1 MTQTNNITLG
11 HDEPVLEDIPSI
23 DVCSSASL
31 IKADPLPNE
40 GVFKLLGYLI
50 LTLAVSLSAFQ
61 IWQGITSTISA
72 TYFRPVHLS
81 WVLVLIFLNYPLIS
95 DRYNKGYLPG
105 RVLDL
110 ALCGLALFAAY
121 RMSIF
126 DYNDIDH
133 LLYGLKM
140 PDLLAGSAL
149 LLLLMEGCR
158 RTVGWVMVLISAL
171 FLSYSAFGDILPSAI
186 ATKGYSLQ
194 ELIQFQIYSANGVF
208 GSALGIAATT
218 VFIFVLFGAFLEVT
232 GAGKFF
238 IDLSFSIAGKY
249 RGGPAKA
256 AVLASAGLGSI
267 SGSAIANTVTTGS
280 VTIPMMKQL
289 GYKPEQAAGIE
300 AAASTGGQIMPPIMG
315 AGAFVMAQFTGV
327 PYSEIMLASIA
338 PAILYFFCTLLYVH
352 LMACKLNLKAVSRT
366 EAVISVMK
374 HGAHYLIPLGLI
386 TALLM
391 MAYSPLL
398 VGVAGCGAILVT
410 AALRKHSRIG
420 LSQFIQG
427 MKNGALMALPI
438 SVACGA
444 AGIIVG
450 VVGQTGIGLQF
461 TQFVMEFSGGYML
474 VALGLISIVALI
486 LGMGLPVTAAYI
498 VLAVMAVPML
508 GDFGLPLL
516 TAHLIIFWLS
526 QTSNVTPPIALAA
539 FAAAGVA
546 KANPMK
552 SSVEAFKL
560 AGGLFIIPIMMAYT
574 DLINPEASVLEFGFA
589 IAQTAAIILALAISI
604 EGYLLRPLSKME
616 RIIAFMMAPLILFN
630 FFGVGFVGILVI
642 CGLILMQWKSREL
655 AEGT

>member
-1 MTQTNNITLG
+1 MDITPDNQ
-11 HDEPVLEDIPSI
+11 HPS
-23 DVCSSASL
+23 SQ
-31 IKADPLPNE
+31 PLPYE
-40 GVFKLLGYLI
+40 KLVNVMGYL
-50 LTLAVSLSAFQ
+50 TLVVAVALSVFQ
-61 IWQGITSTISA
+61 IWQGVSSTISA
-72 TYFRPVHLS
+72 TYFRPIHLC
-81 WVLVLIFLNYPLIS
+81 WVLVLIFLHYPLIAN
-95 DRYNKGYLPG
+95 RENKFFVVGKLID
-105 RVLDL
+105 VI
-110 ALCGLALFAAY
+110 LCGVVVFAGY
-121 RMSIF
+121 RLWIF
-126 DYNDIDH
+126 DYNDINH
-133 LLYGLKM
+133 LFYGLQFADM
-140 PDLLAGSAL
+140 FAGCTLLAL
-149 LLLLMEGCR
+149 LLEGCR
-158 RTVGWVMVLISAL
+158 RTVGWVMVFIAAL
-171 FLSYSAFGDILPSAI
+171 FLAYSALGDMLPSGFAI
-186 ATKGYSLQ
+186 KAYSLQ

-238 IDLSFSIAGKY
+238 IDLAFSIAGKY

-280 VTIPMMKQL
+280 ITIPMMKKL

-327 PYSEIMLASIA
+327 PYSEIMIASIA

-352 LMACKLNLKAVSRT
+352 LMACKLNLQAVSKT
-366 EAVISVMK
+366 EAVIAVMK
-374 HGAHYLIPLGLI
+374 DGAHHLIPLILI
-386 TALLM
+386 TVLLM

-398 VGVAGCGAILVT
+398 VGVAGCSAILMT

-420 LSQFIQG
+420 LKKFIEG

-438 SVACGA
+438 SAACGA

-461 TQFVMEFSGGYML
+461 TQFVMDFSGGYML
-474 VALGLISIVALI
+474 IALGLISLVALV

-508 GDFGLPLL
+508 TDFGLPLL
-516 TAHLIIFWLS
+516 TAHLIVFWLS

-539 FAAAGVA
+539 FAGAGVA
-546 KANPMK
+546 NANPMK

-574 DLINPEASVLEFGFA
+574 SIVNPNDGMPALLFSIVQTLTIIVA
-589 IAQTAAIILALAISI
+589 IAIAI
-604 EGYLLRPLSKME
+604 EGYLIRSLNKVERLVALLAIPLLLLNPFSLGPLGIV
-616 RIIAFMMAPLILFN
+616 III
-630 FFGVGFVGILVI
+630 
-642 CGLILMQWKSREL
+642 GLIVIQWRSRE
-655 AEGT
+655 AAQQA

>member
-1 MTQTNNITLG
+1 MAPRSELLPVRDPDLMGTKAHVIT
-11 HDEPVLEDIPSI
+11 
-23 DVCSSASL
+23 
-31 IKADPLPNE
+31 
-40 GVFKLLGYLI
+40 LLGYLI
-50 LTLAVSLSAFQ
+50 LIMAVALSAFQ

-81 WVLVLIFLNYPLIS
+81 WVLVLIFLHYPLVKHQQS
-95 DRYNKGYLPG
+95 RFYLPG
-105 RVLDL
+105 RVLDV
-110 ALCGLALFAAY
+110 ALCGLTLFAAY

-133 LLYGLKM
+133 LLYGLGTE
-140 PDLLAGSAL
+140 DLVAGCLLLA
-149 LLLLMEGCR
+149 LLMEGCR
-158 RTVGWVMVLISAL
+158 RTVGWVMVLIAAI
-171 FLSYSAFGDILPSAI
+171 FLSYSAFGDLLPSGF
-186 ATKGYSLQ
+186 ATKSYSLQ

-238 IDLSFSIAGKY
+238 IDLAFSIAGKY

-256 AVLASAGLGSI
+256 SVLASAGLGSI

-280 VTIPMMKQL
+280 VTIPMMKTL

-300 AAASTGGQIMPPIMG
+300 ASASTGGQIMPPIMG

-352 LMACKLNLKAVSRT
+352 LMACKLNLQAVSRT
-366 EAVISVMK
+366 EAVLAVMK
-374 HGAHYLIPLGLI
+374 QGAHHLIPLALI
-386 TALLM
+386 TTLLM

-398 VGVAGCGAILVT
+398 VGVAGCAAIIVT

-420 LSQFIQG
+420 LTKFMLG

-516 TAHLIIFWLS
+516 TAHLIVFWLS

-539 FAAAGVA
+539 FAGAGVA
-546 KANPMK
+546 NANPMR
-552 SSVEAFKL
+552 SSIEAFKL

-574 DLINPEASVLEFGFA
+574 DLLNPEASAFEFAFA
-589 IAQTAAIILALAISI
+589 IAQTAAIIIAIAVSI
-604 EGYLLRPLSKME
+604 EGYLLRRLSNIE
-616 RIIAFMMAPLILFN
+616 RGVAFMTVPLILLN
-630 FFGVGFVGILVI
+630 PFGAGAIGILLLA
-642 CGLILMQWKSREL
+642 GLIAVQWKGRSS
-655 AEGT
+655 

>member
-1 MTQTNNITLG
+1 MDIITDKNQSDV
-11 HDEPVLEDIPSI
+11 DEY
-23 DVCSSASL
+23 
-31 IKADPLPNE
+31 LPHE
-40 GVFKLLGYLI
+40 RTVTVFGFLI
-50 LTLAVSLSAFQ
+50 LSIAVALSAFQ
-61 IWQGITSTISA
+61 IWQGISSTISA
-72 TYFRPVHLS
+72 TYFRPIHLC
-81 WVLVLIFLNYPLIS
+81 WVLILIFLHYPLINNRKS
-95 DRYNKGYLPG
+95 SLYLAG
-105 RVLDL
+105 RVIDL
-110 ALCGLALFAAY
+110 ILCGLIVFAAY
-121 RMSIF
+121 RMTIF
-126 DYNDIDH
+126 DYNDINH
-133 LLYGLKM
+133 LFYGLQL
-140 PDLLAGSAL
+140 PDMVAGCSL
-149 LLLLMEGCR
+149 IILLMEGCR
-158 RTVGWVMVLISAL
+158 RTVGWVMVLIAVL
-171 FLSYSAFGDILPSAI
+171 FLSYSAFGDMLPAGFAI
-186 ATKGYSLQ
+186 KSYTLQ
-194 ELIQFQIYSANGVF
+194 ELIQFQIFSANGIF

-218 VFIFVLFGAFLEVT
+218 VFVFVLFGAFLEVT

-238 IDLSFSIAGKY
+238 IDLAFSIAGKY

-280 VTIPMMKQL
+280 ITIPMMKKL

-352 LMACKLNLKAVSRT
+352 LMACKLNLKAANRT
-366 EAVISVMK
+366 EAVMSVMK
-374 HGAHYLIPLGLI
+374 EGARHLIPLALI
-386 TALLM
+386 TTLLM

-398 VGVAGCGAILVT
+398 VGVAGCAAILVT

-420 LSQFIQG
+420 LQKFIEG

-438 SVACGA
+438 SAACGA

-461 TQFVMEFSGGYML
+461 TQFVMDFSGGYL
-474 VALGLISIVALI
+474 LIALGLISIVALV

-508 GDFGLPLL
+508 SDFGLSLL
-516 TAHLIIFWLS
+516 TAHLIVFWLS

-539 FAAAGVA
+539 FAGAGVA
-546 KANPMK
+546 NANPMK

-574 DLINPEASVLEFGFA
+574 NLVDSSAGAWSLTLSIVQTLTIIIA
-589 IAQTAAIILALAISI
+589 IAVSI
-604 EGYLLRPLSKME
+604 EGYLLRVLTTAE
-616 RIIAFMMAPLILFN
+616 RLLAFSTIPLILLN
-630 FFGVGFVGILVI
+630 PFGAGFVGII
-642 CGLILMQWKSREL
+642 IIAGLILTQWRGKPQV
-655 AEGT
+655 T

>member
-1 MTQTNNITLG
+1 MDITPDNQ
-11 HDEPVLEDIPSI
+11 HPS
-23 DVCSSASL
+23 SQ
-31 IKADPLPNE
+31 PLPYE
-40 GVFKLLGYLI
+40 KLVNVMGYL
-50 LTLAVSLSAFQ
+50 TLVVAVALSVFQ
-61 IWQGITSTISA
+61 IWQGVSSTISA
-72 TYFRPVHLS
+72 TYFRPIHLC
-81 WVLVLIFLNYPLIS
+81 WVLVLIFLHYPLIAN
-95 DRYNKGYLPG
+95 RENKFFVVGKLID
-105 RVLDL
+105 VI
-110 ALCGLALFAAY
+110 LCGVVVFAGY
-121 RMSIF
+121 RLWIF
-126 DYNDIDH
+126 DYNDINH
-133 LLYGLKM
+133 LFYGLQFADM
-140 PDLLAGSAL
+140 FAGCTLLAL
-149 LLLLMEGCR
+149 LLEGCR
-158 RTVGWVMVLISAL
+158 RTVGWVMVFIAAL
-171 FLSYSAFGDILPSAI
+171 FLAYSALGDMLPSGFAI
-186 ATKGYSLQ
+186 KAYSLQ

-238 IDLSFSIAGKY
+238 IDLAFSIAGKY

-280 VTIPMMKQL
+280 ITIPMMKKL

-327 PYSEIMLASIA
+327 PYSEIMIASIA

-352 LMACKLNLKAVSRT
+352 LMACKLNLQAVSKT
-366 EAVISVMK
+366 EAVIAVMK
-374 HGAHYLIPLGLI
+374 DGAHHLIPLILI
-386 TALLM
+386 TVLLM

-398 VGVAGCGAILVT
+398 VGVAGCSAILMT

-420 LSQFIQG
+420 LKKFIEG

-438 SVACGA
+438 SAACGA

-461 TQFVMEFSGGYML
+461 TQFVMDFSGGYML
-474 VALGLISIVALI
+474 IALGLISLVALV

-508 GDFGLPLL
+508 TDFGLPLL
-516 TAHLIIFWLS
+516 TAHLIVFWLS

-539 FAAAGVA
+539 FAGAGVA
-546 KANPMK
+546 NANPMK

-574 DLINPEASVLEFGFA
+574 SIVNPNDGMPALLFSIVQTLTIIVA
-589 IAQTAAIILALAISI
+589 IAIAI
-604 EGYLLRPLSKME
+604 EGYLIRSLNMVERLVALLAIPLLLMNPFGLGPLGIV
-616 RIIAFMMAPLILFN
+616 III
-630 FFGVGFVGILVI
+630 
-642 CGLILMQWKSREL
+642 GLIVIQWRSREV
-655 AEGT
+655 AQQA

>member
-1 MTQTNNITLG
+1 MTTR
-11 HDEPVLEDIPSI
+11 HEEPVLNPPQNEPPALQQQDK
-23 DVCSSASL
+23 L
-31 IKADPLPNE
+31 INT
-40 GVFKLLGYLI
+40 FGYLI
-50 LTLAVSLSAFQ
+50 LVIAVSLSAFQ

-72 TYFRPVHLS
+72 TYFRPVHLC
-81 WVLVLIFLNYPLIS
+81 WVLVLIFLHYPLIKTRQS
-95 DRYNKGYLPG
+95 VLYIPG
-105 RVLDL
+105 RLVDL
-110 ALCGLALFAAY
+110 ALCAVTVYAGY

-133 LLYGLKM
+133 LLYGLGIE
-140 PDLLAGSAL
+140 DLVAGCALLAL
-149 LLLLMEGCR
+149 LLEGCR
-158 RTVGWVMVLISAL
+158 RTVGWVMVLIAGL
-171 FLSYSAFGDILPSAI
+171 FLAYSAFGDMLPSAI
-186 ATKGYSLQ
+186 ATKAYSLQ

-238 IDLSFSIAGKY
+238 IDLAFSIAGRY

-280 VTIPMMKQL
+280 VTIPMMKKL
-289 GYKPEQAAGIE
+289 GYKPQQAAGIE

-352 LMACKLNLKAVSRT
+352 LMACKLNLQAVSRT
-366 EAVISVMK
+366 EAVWQVMK
-374 HGAHYLIPLGLI
+374 QGAHHLIPLVMI
-386 TALLM
+386 TVLLM

-398 VGVAGCGAILVT
+398 VGVAGCAAIIVT
-410 AALRKHSRIG
+410 AGLRRHSRIG
-420 LSQFIQG
+420 LKKFIAG
-427 MKNGALMALPI
+427 MKNGALLALPI

-474 VALGLISIVALI
+474 VALGLISIVALV

-516 TAHLIIFWLS
+516 TAHLIVFWLS

-539 FAAAGVA
+539 FAGAGVA
-546 KANPMK
+546 NANPMK

-574 DLINPEASVLEFGFA
+574 DLLNPQASTLEFVFA
-589 IAQTAAIILALAISI
+589 IVQTAAIILAIAIAI
-604 EGYLLRPLSKME
+604 EGFLMQALSKWE
-616 RIIAFMMAPLILFN
+616 RIIAIVTVPFILLNPLNLGMVAIGIIVVLVFLQWRRAPQAK
-630 FFGVGFVGILVI
+630 V
-642 CGLILMQWKSREL
+642 QSQP
-655 AEGT
+655 

>member
-1 MTQTNNITLG
+1 MDITPDNQ
-11 HDEPVLEDIPSI
+11 HPS
-23 DVCSSASL
+23 SQ
-31 IKADPLPNE
+31 PLPYE
-40 GVFKLLGYLI
+40 KLVNVMGYL
-50 LTLAVSLSAFQ
+50 TLVVAVALSVFQ
-61 IWQGITSTISA
+61 IWQGVSSTISA
-72 TYFRPVHLS
+72 TYFRPIHLC
-81 WVLVLIFLNYPLIS
+81 WVLVLIFLHYPLIAN
-95 DRYNKGYLPG
+95 RENKFFVVGKLID
-105 RVLDL
+105 VI
-110 ALCGLALFAAY
+110 LCGVVVFAGY
-121 RMSIF
+121 RLWIF
-126 DYNDIDH
+126 DYNDINH
-133 LLYGLKM
+133 LFYGLQFADM
-140 PDLLAGSAL
+140 FAGCTLLAL
-149 LLLLMEGCR
+149 LLEGCR
-158 RTVGWVMVLISAL
+158 RTVGWVMVFIAAL
-171 FLSYSAFGDILPSAI
+171 FLAYSALGDMLPSGFAI
-186 ATKGYSLQ
+186 KAYSLQ

-238 IDLSFSIAGKY
+238 IDLAFSIAGKY

-280 VTIPMMKQL
+280 ITIPMMKKL

-327 PYSEIMLASIA
+327 PYSEIMIASIA

-352 LMACKLNLKAVSRT
+352 LMACKLNLQAVSKT
-366 EAVISVMK
+366 EAVIAVMK
-374 HGAHYLIPLGLI
+374 DGAHHLIPLILI
-386 TALLM
+386 TVLLM

-398 VGVAGCGAILVT
+398 VGVAGCSAILMT

-420 LSQFIQG
+420 LKKFIEG

-438 SVACGA
+438 SAACGA

-461 TQFVMEFSGGYML
+461 TQFVMDFSGGYML
-474 VALGLISIVALI
+474 IALGLISLVALV

-508 GDFGLPLL
+508 TDFGLPLL
-516 TAHLIIFWLS
+516 TAHLIVFWLS

-539 FAAAGVA
+539 FAGAGVA
-546 KANPMK
+546 NANPMK

-574 DLINPEASVLEFGFA
+574 SIVNPNDGMPALLFSIVQTLTIIVA
-589 IAQTAAIILALAISI
+589 IAIAI
-604 EGYLLRPLSKME
+604 EGYLIRSLSMVERLVALLAIPLLLLNPFGLGPLGIV
-616 RIIAFMMAPLILFN
+616 III
-630 FFGVGFVGILVI
+630 
-642 CGLILMQWKSREL
+642 GLIVIQWRSREV
-655 AEGT
+655 AQQA

>member
-1 MTQTNNITLG
+1 MASQLELTSANDADLSAPQTLT
-11 HDEPVLEDIPSI
+11 
-23 DVCSSASL
+23 
-31 IKADPLPNE
+31 
-40 GVFKLLGYLI
+40 FKLIGYVI
-50 LTLAVSLSAFQ
+50 LMLAVTLSVFQ

-72 TYFRPVHLS
+72 TYFRPVHIC
-81 WVLVLIFLNYPLIS
+81 WVLVLIFLHYPLIKNRES
-95 DRYNKGYLPG
+95 KLYLPG
-105 RVLDL
+105 RVFDL
-110 ALCGLALFAAY
+110 ALCGLTLFAAY

-133 LLYGLKM
+133 LLYGLGI
-140 PDLLAGSAL
+140 PDLAAGCLLLAL
-149 LLLLMEGCR
+149 LLEGCR
-158 RTVGWVMVLISAL
+158 RTVGWVMVFIAAI
-171 FLSYSAFGDILPSAI
+171 FLSYSAFGDLLPSGLAI
-186 ATKGYSLQ
+186 KSYSLQ

-238 IDLSFSIAGKY
+238 IDLAFSIAGKY

-315 AGAFVMAQFTGV
+315 AGAFVMAQFTGI

-352 LMACKLNLKAVSRT
+352 LMACKLNLKAASRS

-374 HGAHYLIPLGLI
+374 QGAHHLLPLALI

-398 VGVAGCGAILVT
+398 VGVAGCAAILVT

-420 LSQFIQG
+420 LTKFIYG
-427 MKNGALMALPI
+427 MKSGALMALPI
-438 SVACGA
+438 SAACGA

-461 TQFVMEFSGGYML
+461 TQFVMAFSGGYML
-474 VALGLISIVALI
+474 LALGLISIVALV

-516 TAHLIIFWLS
+516 TAHLIVFWLS

-539 FAAAGVA
+539 FAGAGVA
-546 KANPMK
+546 NANPMK

-574 DLINPEASVLEFGFA
+574 DLLNPQAGIMAFAFAVAQTLVIIVA
-589 IAQTAAIILALAISI
+589 IAIAI
-604 EGYLLRPLSKME
+604 EGYLLRVLSTFE
-616 RIIAFMMAPLILFN
+616 RMFALITVPILLFN
-630 FFGVGFVGILVI
+630 PFDAGFVGILIILGLTVI
-642 CGLILMQWKSREL
+642 QWRQKES
-655 AEGT
+655 

>member
-1 MTQTNNITLG
+1 MDIMTDKNQ
-11 HDEPVLEDIPSI
+11 PDIEH
-23 DVCSSASL
+23 
-31 IKADPLPNE
+31 LPHEKTVN
-40 GVFKLLGYLI
+40 VFGYLI
-50 LTLAVSLSAFQ
+50 LGIAVALSMFQ
-61 IWQGITSTISA
+61 IWQGISSTISA
-72 TYFRPVHLS
+72 TYFRPIHLC
-81 WVLVLIFLNYPLIS
+81 WVLILIFLHYPLITN
-95 DRYNKGYLPG
+95 RKNHLYLVG
-105 RVLDL
+105 RVIDL
-110 ALCGLALFAAY
+110 ALCGLIVFAAY

-126 DYNDIDH
+126 DYNDINH
-133 LLYGLKM
+133 LFYGLQL
-140 PDLLAGSAL
+140 PDMIAGCSL
-149 LLLLMEGCR
+149 ILLLMEGCR
-158 RTVGWVMVLISAL
+158 RTVGWVMVLIAVL
-171 FLSYSAFGDILPSAI
+171 FLSYSAFGDLLPSGFAI
-186 ATKGYSLQ
+186 KSYSLQ
-194 ELIQFQIYSANGVF
+194 ELIQFQIFSANGIF

-238 IDLSFSIAGKY
+238 IDLAFSIAGKY

-280 VTIPMMKQL
+280 ITIPMMKKL

-352 LMACKLNLKAVSRT
+352 LMACKLDLKAVSRT
-366 EAVISVMK
+366 EAVMSVMK
-374 HGAHYLIPLGLI
+374 DGAHHLIPLALI
-386 TALLM
+386 TTLLM

-398 VGVAGCGAILVT
+398 VGVAGCAAILVT

-420 LSQFIQG
+420 LKKFIEG

-438 SVACGA
+438 SAACGA

-461 TQFVMEFSGGYML
+461 TQFVMDFSGGYML
-474 VALGLISIVALI
+474 IALGLISLVALV

-508 GDFGLPLL
+508 SDFGLPLL
-516 TAHLIIFWLS
+516 TAHLIVFWLS

-539 FAAAGVA
+539 FAGAGVA
-546 KANPMK
+546 NANPMK

-574 DLINPEASVLEFGFA
+574 NLVNSDASAMDLGFSIVQTLTIIIA
-589 IAQTAAIILALAISI
+589 IAIFI
-604 EGYLLRPLSKME
+604 EGYLLRPLTAVE
-616 RIIAFMMAPLILFN
+616 RLLAFFTIPLVMLN
-630 FFGVGFVGILVI
+630 PFGVGFLGIIIML
-642 CGLILMQWKSREL
+642 GLIVIQWKGRGRVSES
-655 AEGT
+655 

>member
-1 MTQTNNITLG
+1 MDITPDNQ
-11 HDEPVLEDIPSI
+11 H
-23 DVCSSASL
+23 SSSQ
-31 IKADPLPNE
+31 PLPYE
-40 GVFKLLGYLI
+40 KLVNVMGYL
-50 LTLAVSLSAFQ
+50 TLVVAVALSVFQ
-61 IWQGITSTISA
+61 IWQGVSSTISA
-72 TYFRPVHLS
+72 TYFRPIHLC
-81 WVLVLIFLNYPLIS
+81 WVLVLIFLHYPLIAN
-95 DRYNKGYLPG
+95 RENKFFVAGKLID
-105 RVLDL
+105 VI
-110 ALCGLALFAAY
+110 LCGVVVFAGY
-121 RMSIF
+121 RLWIF
-126 DYNDIDH
+126 DYNDINH
-133 LLYGLKM
+133 LFYGLQFADM
-140 PDLLAGSAL
+140 FAGCTLLAL
-149 LLLLMEGCR
+149 LLEGCR
-158 RTVGWVMVLISAL
+158 RTVGWVMVFIAAL
-171 FLSYSAFGDILPSAI
+171 FLAYSALGDMLPSGFAI
-186 ATKGYSLQ
+186 KAYSLQ

-238 IDLSFSIAGKY
+238 IDLAFSIAGKY

-280 VTIPMMKQL
+280 ITIPMMKKL

-327 PYSEIMLASIA
+327 PYSEIMIASIA

-352 LMACKLNLKAVSRT
+352 LMACKLNLQAVSKT
-366 EAVISVMK
+366 EAVIAVMK
-374 HGAHYLIPLGLI
+374 DGAHHLIPLILI
-386 TALLM
+386 TVLLM

-398 VGVAGCGAILVT
+398 VGVAGCSAILMT

-420 LSQFIQG
+420 LKKFIEG

-438 SVACGA
+438 SAACGA

-461 TQFVMEFSGGYML
+461 TQFVMDFSGGYML
-474 VALGLISIVALI
+474 IALGLISLVALV

-508 GDFGLPLL
+508 TDFGLPLL
-516 TAHLIIFWLS
+516 TAHLIVFWLS

-539 FAAAGVA
+539 FAGAGVA
-546 KANPMK
+546 NANPMK

-574 DLINPEASVLEFGFA
+574 SIVNPNDGMPALLFSIVQTLTIIVA
-589 IAQTAAIILALAISI
+589 IAIAI
-604 EGYLLRPLSKME
+604 EGYLIRSLNMVERLVALLAIPLLLLNPFGLGPLAIV
-616 RIIAFMMAPLILFN
+616 III
-630 FFGVGFVGILVI
+630 
-642 CGLILMQWKSREL
+642 GLIVIQWRSREV
-655 AEGT
+655 AQQA

>member
-1 MTQTNNITLG
+1 
-11 HDEPVLEDIPSI
+11 
-23 DVCSSASL
+23 
-31 IKADPLPNE
+31 
-40 GVFKLLGYLI
+40 
-50 LTLAVSLSAFQ
+50 
-61 IWQGITSTISA
+61 
-72 TYFRPVHLS
+72 
-81 WVLVLIFLNYPLIS
+81 
-95 DRYNKGYLPG
+95 
-105 RVLDL
+105 
-110 ALCGLALFAAY
+110 
-121 RMSIF
+121 
-126 DYNDIDH
+126 
-133 LLYGLKM
+133 
-140 PDLLAGSAL
+140 
-149 LLLLMEGCR
+149 LMEGCR
-158 RTVGWVMVLISAL
+158 RTVGWVMLLIAAL
-171 FLSYSAFGDILPSAI
+171 FLFYSAFGDLLPSGFAI
-186 ATKGYSLQ
+186 KSYSLQ
-194 ELIQFQIYSANGVF
+194 ELIQFQIFSANGVF

-238 IDLSFSIAGKY
+238 IDLAFSIAGKY

-280 VTIPMMKQL
+280 ITIPMMKKL

-352 LMACKLNLKAVSRT
+352 LMACKLNLQAVSRT

-374 HGAHYLIPLGLI
+374 DGAHHLIPLALI
-386 TALLM
+386 TTLLM

-398 VGVAGCGAILVT
+398 VGVAGCAAILVT

-420 LSQFIQG
+420 LKKFIEG

-438 SVACGA
+438 SAACGA

-461 TQFVMEFSGGYML
+461 TQFVMDFSGGYML
-474 VALGLISIVALI
+474 IALGLISLVALV

-508 GDFGLPLL
+508 SDFGLPLL
-516 TAHLIIFWLS
+516 TAHLIVFWLS

-539 FAAAGVA
+539 FAGAGVA
-546 KANPMK
+546 NANPMK

-574 DLINPEASVLEFGFA
+574 NLVNSEAGVVALTYSIIQTLTIIIA
-589 IAQTAAIILALAISI
+589 IAVAI
-604 EGYLLRPLSKME
+604 EGYLLRSLTGIE
-616 RIIAFMMAPLILFN
+616 RLLAFFTIPLIMLN
-630 FFGVGFVGILVI
+630 PFGVGFLGIVI
-642 CGLILMQWKSREL
+642 MLGLILVQWKGRGQISQS
-655 AEGT
+655 

>member
-1 MTQTNNITLG
+1 MDIMTDKNLP
-11 HDEPVLEDIPSI
+11 EPEH
-23 DVCSSASL
+23 
-31 IKADPLPNE
+31 LPHERTVNL
-40 GVFKLLGYLI
+40 FGYLI
-50 LTLAVSLSAFQ
+50 LGIAVALSVFQ
-61 IWQGITSTISA
+61 IWQGISSTISA
-72 TYFRPVHLS
+72 TYFRPIHLC
-81 WVLVLIFLNYPLIS
+81 WVLILIFLHYPLIINRKS
-95 DRYNKGYLPG
+95 SFYLAG
-105 RVLDL
+105 RVIDL
-110 ALCGLALFAAY
+110 ALCGLIVFAAY

-126 DYNDIDH
+126 DYNDINH
-133 LLYGLKM
+133 LFYGLQL
-140 PDLLAGSAL
+140 PDMIAGCSL

-158 RTVGWVMVLISAL
+158 RTVGWVMVLIAVL
-171 FLSYSAFGDILPSAI
+171 FLSYSAFGDLLPSGFAI
-186 ATKGYSLQ
+186 KSYSLQ
-194 ELIQFQIYSANGVF
+194 ELIQFQIFSANGVF

-238 IDLSFSIAGKY
+238 IDLAFSIAGKY

-280 VTIPMMKQL
+280 ITIPMMKKL

-374 HGAHYLIPLGLI
+374 DGAHHLIPLALI
-386 TALLM
+386 TTLLM

-398 VGVAGCGAILVT
+398 VGVAGCAAILMT

-420 LSQFIQG
+420 VKKFIEG
-427 MKNGALMALPI
+427 MKSGALMALPI
-438 SVACGA
+438 SAACGA

-461 TQFVMEFSGGYML
+461 TQFVMDFSGGYML
-474 VALGLISIVALI
+474 IALGLISLVALV

-508 GDFGLPLL
+508 SDFGLPLL
-516 TAHLIIFWLS
+516 TAHLIVFWLS

-539 FAAAGVA
+539 FAGAGVA
-546 KANPMK
+546 NANPMK

-574 DLINPEASVLEFGFA
+574 NLVNSDAGVVDLTFSIIQTLTIIIA
-589 IAQTAAIILALAISI
+589 IAVAI
-604 EGYLLRPLSKME
+604 EGYLLRPLTGVE
-616 RIIAFMMAPLILFN
+616 RLLAFFTIPLTMLN
-630 FFGVGFVGILVI
+630 PFGVGFLGIIIML
-642 CGLILMQWKSREL
+642 GLIVIQWKGRGRVSQS
-655 AEGT
+655 

>member
-1 MTQTNNITLG
+1 MDIITDKNQSDV
-11 HDEPVLEDIPSI
+11 DEY
-23 DVCSSASL
+23 
-31 IKADPLPNE
+31 LPHE
-40 GVFKLLGYLI
+40 RTVTVFGFLI
-50 LTLAVSLSAFQ
+50 LSIAVALSAFQ
-61 IWQGITSTISA
+61 IWQGISSTISA
-72 TYFRPVHLS
+72 TYFRPIHLC
-81 WVLVLIFLNYPLIS
+81 WVLILIFLHYPLINNRKS
-95 DRYNKGYLPG
+95 SLYLAG
-105 RVLDL
+105 RVIDL
-110 ALCGLALFAAY
+110 ILCGLIVFAAY
-121 RMSIF
+121 RMTIF
-126 DYNDIDH
+126 DYNDINH
-133 LLYGLKM
+133 LFYGLQL
-140 PDLLAGSAL
+140 PDMVAGCSL
-149 LLLLMEGCR
+149 IILLMEGCR
-158 RTVGWVMVLISAL
+158 RTVGWVMVLIAVL
-171 FLSYSAFGDILPSAI
+171 FLSYSAFGDMLPAGFAI
-186 ATKGYSLQ
+186 KSYTLQ
-194 ELIQFQIYSANGVF
+194 ELIQFQIFSANGIF

-218 VFIFVLFGAFLEVT
+218 VFVFVLFGAFLEVT

-238 IDLSFSIAGKY
+238 IDLAFSIAGKY

-280 VTIPMMKQL
+280 ITIPMMKKL

-352 LMACKLNLKAVSRT
+352 LMACKLNLKAANRT
-366 EAVISVMK
+366 EAVMSVMK
-374 HGAHYLIPLGLI
+374 EGAHHLIPLALI
-386 TALLM
+386 TTLLM

-398 VGVAGCGAILVT
+398 VGVAGCAAILVT

-420 LSQFIQG
+420 LQKFIEG

-438 SVACGA
+438 SAACGA

-461 TQFVMEFSGGYML
+461 TQFVMDFSGGYL
-474 VALGLISIVALI
+474 LIALGLISIVALV

-508 GDFGLPLL
+508 SDFGLSLL
-516 TAHLIIFWLS
+516 TAHLIVFWLS

-539 FAAAGVA
+539 FAGAGVA
-546 KANPMK
+546 NANPMK

-574 DLINPEASVLEFGFA
+574 NLVDSSAGAWSLTLSIVQTLTIIIA
-589 IAQTAAIILALAISI
+589 IAVSI
-604 EGYLLRPLSKME
+604 EGYLLRVLTTAE
-616 RIIAFMMAPLILFN
+616 RLLAFSTIPLILLN
-630 FFGVGFVGILVI
+630 PFGVGFVGII
-642 CGLILMQWKSREL
+642 IIAGLILTQWRGKPQV
-655 AEGT
+655 T

>member
-1 MTQTNNITLG
+1 MDITP
-11 HDEPVLEDIPSI
+11 DNQN
-23 DVCSSASL
+23 ASPQL
-31 IKADPLPNE
+31 LPYE
-40 GVFKLLGYLI
+40 KLVKTMGYL
-50 LTLAVSLSAFQ
+50 TLVVAVALSAFQ
-61 IWQGITSTISA
+61 IWQGVSSTISA
-72 TYFRPVHLS
+72 TYFRPIHLC
-81 WVLVLIFLNYPLIS
+81 WVLVLIFLHFPLLS
-95 DRYNKGYLPG
+95 NRKNKLFIVGKLIDVILCAVVVFAGYRLW
-105 RVLDL
+105 
-110 ALCGLALFAAY
+110 
-121 RMSIF
+121 IF
-126 DYNDIDH
+126 DYNDINH
-133 LLYGLKM
+133 LFYGLQFADM
-140 PDLLAGSAL
+140 FAGSAL
-149 LLLLMEGCR
+149 LVLLLEGCR
-158 RTVGWVMVLISAL
+158 RTVGWVMVLIAVL
-171 FLSYSAFGDILPSAI
+171 FLAYSAFGDMLPSGFSIKAY
-186 ATKGYSLQ
+186 TLQ

-238 IDLSFSIAGKY
+238 IDLAFSIAGKY

-280 VTIPMMKQL
+280 ITIPMMKKL

-327 PYSEIMLASIA
+327 PYSEIMIASIA

-366 EAVISVMK
+366 EAVVSVMK
-374 HGAHYLIPLGLI
+374 DGAHHLIPLILI

-398 VGVAGCGAILVT
+398 VGVAGCSAILLT

-420 LSQFIQG
+420 LKKFIEG

-438 SVACGA
+438 SAACGA

-461 TQFVMEFSGGYML
+461 TQFVMDFSGGYML
-474 VALGLISIVALI
+474 IALGLISLVALI

-508 GDFGLPLL
+508 SDFGLPLL
-516 TAHLIIFWLS
+516 TAHLIVFWLS

-539 FAAAGVA
+539 FAGAGVA
-546 KANPMK
+546 NANPMK

-574 DLINPEASVLEFGFA
+574 SLVNPDDGIPALLLSIVQTLTIIVA
-589 IAQTAAIILALAISI
+589 IAIAI
-604 EGYLLRPLSKME
+604 EGYLIRSLSMVERLAALLAIPLLLLNPFGLGPLGIV
-616 RIIAFMMAPLILFN
+616 IIVALI
-630 FFGVGFVGILVI
+630 VI
-642 CGLILMQWKSREL
+642 QWRGREV
-655 AEGT
+655 AKQT

>member
-1 MTQTNNITLG
+1 MTDKNQ
-11 HDEPVLEDIPSI
+11 PDIEH
-23 DVCSSASL
+23 
-31 IKADPLPNE
+31 LPHEKTVN
-40 GVFKLLGYLI
+40 VFGYLI
-50 LTLAVSLSAFQ
+50 LGIAVALSMFQ
-61 IWQGITSTISA
+61 IWQGISSTISA
-72 TYFRPVHLS
+72 TYFRPIHLC
-81 WVLVLIFLNYPLIS
+81 WVLVLIFLHYPLIS
-95 DRYNKGYLPG
+95 NRKSHLYLVG
-105 RVLDL
+105 RVIDL
-110 ALCGLALFAAY
+110 ALCGLIVFAAY

-126 DYNDIDH
+126 DYNDINH
-133 LLYGLKM
+133 LFYGLQL
-140 PDLLAGSAL
+140 PDMIAGCSL
-149 LLLLMEGCR
+149 ILLLMEGCR
-158 RTVGWVMVLISAL
+158 RTVGWVMVLIAVL
-171 FLSYSAFGDILPSAI
+171 FLSYSAFGDLLPSGFAI
-186 ATKGYSLQ
+186 KSYSLQ
-194 ELIQFQIYSANGVF
+194 ELIQFQIFSANGIF

-238 IDLSFSIAGKY
+238 IDLAFSIAGKY

-280 VTIPMMKQL
+280 ITIPMMKKL

-352 LMACKLNLKAVSRT
+352 LMACKLDLKAVSRT
-366 EAVISVMK
+366 EAVMSVMK
-374 HGAHYLIPLGLI
+374 DGAHHLIPLALI
-386 TALLM
+386 TTLLM

-398 VGVAGCGAILVT
+398 VGVAGCAAILVT

-420 LSQFIQG
+420 LKKFIEG

-438 SVACGA
+438 SAACGA

-461 TQFVMEFSGGYML
+461 TQFVMDFSGGYML
-474 VALGLISIVALI
+474 IALGLISLVALV

-508 GDFGLPLL
+508 SDFGLPLL
-516 TAHLIIFWLS
+516 TAHLIVFWLS

-539 FAAAGVA
+539 FAGAGVA
-546 KANPMK
+546 NANPMK

-574 DLINPEASVLEFGFA
+574 NLVNSDASAMDLGFSIVQTLTIIIA
-589 IAQTAAIILALAISI
+589 IAIFI
-604 EGYLLRPLSKME
+604 EGYLLRPLTAVE
-616 RIIAFMMAPLILFN
+616 RLLAFFTIPLVMLN
-630 FFGVGFVGILVI
+630 PFGVGFLGIIIML
-642 CGLILMQWKSREL
+642 GLIVIQWKGRGRVSES
-655 AEGT
+655 

>member
-1 MTQTNNITLG
+1 MDIMT
-11 HDEPVLEDIPSI
+11 DENQP
-23 DVCSSASL
+23 DVEH
-31 IKADPLPNE
+31 LPHERTVN
-40 GVFKLLGYLI
+40 VFGYLI
-50 LTLAVSLSAFQ
+50 LGIAVALSVFQ
-61 IWQGITSTISA
+61 IWQGISSTISA
-72 TYFRPVHLS
+72 TYFRPIHLC
-81 WVLVLIFLNYPLIS
+81 WVLILIFLHYPLITNRKS
-95 DRYNKGYLPG
+95 HLYLVG
-105 RVLDL
+105 RVIDL
-110 ALCGLALFAAY
+110 ALCSLIVFAAY

-126 DYNDIDH
+126 DYNDINH
-133 LLYGLKM
+133 LFYGLQL
-140 PDLLAGSAL
+140 PDMIAGCAL

-158 RTVGWVMVLISAL
+158 RTVGWVMVLIAVL
-171 FLSYSAFGDILPSAI
+171 FLSYSAFGDLLPSGFAI
-186 ATKGYSLQ
+186 KSYSLQ
-194 ELIQFQIYSANGVF
+194 ELIQFQIFSANGIF

-238 IDLSFSIAGKY
+238 IDLAFSIAGKY

-280 VTIPMMKQL
+280 ITIPMMKKL

-352 LMACKLNLKAVSRT
+352 LMACKLDLKAVSRT

-374 HGAHYLIPLGLI
+374 DGAHHLIPLALI
-386 TALLM
+386 TTLLM

-398 VGVAGCGAILVT
+398 VGVAGCAAILVT

-420 LSQFIQG
+420 LKKFIEG
-427 MKNGALMALPI
+427 MKSGALMALPI
-438 SVACGA
+438 SAACGA

-461 TQFVMEFSGGYML
+461 TQFVMDFSGGYML
-474 VALGLISIVALI
+474 IALGLISLVALV

-498 VLAVMAVPML
+498 VLAVIAVPML
-508 GDFGLPLL
+508 SDFGLPLL
-516 TAHLIIFWLS
+516 TAHLIVFWLS

-539 FAAAGVA
+539 FAGAGVA
-546 KANPMK
+546 NANPMK

-574 DLINPEASVLEFGFA
+574 NLVNSDASAMDLGFSIVQTLTIIIA
-589 IAQTAAIILALAISI
+589 IAIFI
-604 EGYLLRPLSKME
+604 EGYLLRPLTGVE
-616 RIIAFMMAPLILFN
+616 RLLAFFTIPLVMLNPFD
-630 FFGVGFVGILVI
+630 FGFLGIMI
-642 CGLILMQWKSREL
+642 MFGLIVIQWKGRGRLSQS
-655 AEGT
+655 

>member
-1 MTQTNNITLG
+1 MDIITDKNQSDV
-11 HDEPVLEDIPSI
+11 DEY
-23 DVCSSASL
+23 
-31 IKADPLPNE
+31 LPHE
-40 GVFKLLGYLI
+40 RTVTVFGFLI
-50 LTLAVSLSAFQ
+50 LSIAVALSAFQ
-61 IWQGITSTISA
+61 IWQGISSTISA
-72 TYFRPVHLS
+72 TYFRPIHLC
-81 WVLVLIFLNYPLIS
+81 WVLILIFLHYPLINNRKS
-95 DRYNKGYLPG
+95 SLYLPG
-105 RVLDL
+105 RVIDL
-110 ALCGLALFAAY
+110 ILCGLIVFAAY
-121 RMSIF
+121 RMTIF
-126 DYNDIDH
+126 DYNDINH
-133 LLYGLKM
+133 LFYGLQL
-140 PDLLAGSAL
+140 PDMVAGCSL
-149 LLLLMEGCR
+149 IILLMEGCR
-158 RTVGWVMVLISAL
+158 RTVGWVMVLIAVL
-171 FLSYSAFGDILPSAI
+171 FLSYSAFGDMLPAGFAI
-186 ATKGYSLQ
+186 KSYTLQ
-194 ELIQFQIYSANGVF
+194 ELIQFQIFSANGIF

-218 VFIFVLFGAFLEVT
+218 VFVFVLFGAFLEVT

-238 IDLSFSIAGKY
+238 IDLAFSIAGKY

-280 VTIPMMKQL
+280 ITIPMMKKL

-352 LMACKLNLKAVSRT
+352 LMACKLNLKAANRT
-366 EAVISVMK
+366 EAVMSVMK
-374 HGAHYLIPLGLI
+374 EGAHHLIPLALI
-386 TALLM
+386 TTLLM

-398 VGVAGCGAILVT
+398 VGVAGCAAILVT

-420 LSQFIQG
+420 LQKFIEG

-438 SVACGA
+438 SAACGA

-461 TQFVMEFSGGYML
+461 TQFVMDFSGGYL
-474 VALGLISIVALI
+474 LIALGLISIVALV

-508 GDFGLPLL
+508 SDFGLSLL
-516 TAHLIIFWLS
+516 TAHLIVFWLS

-539 FAAAGVA
+539 FAGAGVA
-546 KANPMK
+546 NANPMK

-574 DLINPEASVLEFGFA
+574 NLVDSSAGAWSLTLSIVQTLTIIIA
-589 IAQTAAIILALAISI
+589 IAVSI
-604 EGYLLRPLSKME
+604 EGYLLRVLTTAE
-616 RIIAFMMAPLILFN
+616 RLLAFSTIPLILLN
-630 FFGVGFVGILVI
+630 PFGAGFVGII
-642 CGLILMQWKSREL
+642 IIAGLILTQWRGKPQV
-655 AEGT
+655 T

>member
-1 MTQTNNITLG
+1 
-11 HDEPVLEDIPSI
+11 
-23 DVCSSASL
+23 
-31 IKADPLPNE
+31 
-40 GVFKLLGYLI
+40 
-50 LTLAVSLSAFQ
+50 
-61 IWQGITSTISA
+61 
-72 TYFRPVHLS
+72 
-81 WVLVLIFLNYPLIS
+81 LVL
-95 DRYNKGYLPG
+95 
-105 RVLDL
+105 
-110 ALCGLALFAAY
+110 
-121 RMSIF
+121 
-126 DYNDIDH
+126 
-133 LLYGLKM
+133 LL
-140 PDLLAGSAL
+140 
-149 LLLLMEGCR
+149 EGCR
-158 RTVGWVMVLISAL
+158 RTVGWVMVLIAVL
-171 FLSYSAFGDILPSAI
+171 FLAYSAFGDMLPSGFSIKAY
-186 ATKGYSLQ
+186 TLQ

-238 IDLSFSIAGKY
+238 IDLAFSIAGKY

-280 VTIPMMKQL
+280 ITIPMMKKL

-327 PYSEIMLASIA
+327 PYSEIMIASIA

-366 EAVISVMK
+366 EAVVSVMK
-374 HGAHYLIPLGLI
+374 DGAHHLIPLILI

-398 VGVAGCGAILVT
+398 VGVAGCSAILLT

-420 LSQFIQG
+420 LKKFIEG

-438 SVACGA
+438 SAACGA

-461 TQFVMEFSGGYML
+461 TQFVMDFSGGYML
-474 VALGLISIVALI
+474 IALGLISLVALI

-508 GDFGLPLL
+508 SDFGLPLL
-516 TAHLIIFWLS
+516 TAHLIVFWLS

-539 FAAAGVA
+539 FAGAGVA
-546 KANPMK
+546 NANPMK

-574 DLINPEASVLEFGFA
+574 SLVNPDDGIPALLLSIVQTLTIIVA
-589 IAQTAAIILALAISI
+589 IAIAI
-604 EGYLLRPLSKME
+604 EGYLIRSLSMVERLAALLAIPLLLLNPFGLGPLGIV
-616 RIIAFMMAPLILFN
+616 IIVALI
-630 FFGVGFVGILVI
+630 VI
-642 CGLILMQWKSREL
+642 QWRGREV
-655 AEGT
+655 AKQT